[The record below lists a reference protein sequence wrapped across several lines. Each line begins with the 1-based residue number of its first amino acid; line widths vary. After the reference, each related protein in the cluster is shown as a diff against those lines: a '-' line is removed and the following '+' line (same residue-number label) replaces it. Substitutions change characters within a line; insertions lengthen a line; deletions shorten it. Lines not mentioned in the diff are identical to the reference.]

1 MAALAS
7 TVGVLA
13 LQGDFAEHISVFRQ
27 LGVNACE
34 VRTAD
39 ELREADALV
48 IPGGES
54 TSIAKLLDIYGLREA
69 IVAYCASGRAVW
81 GTCAGMILLARKLI
95 EDLPIP
101 LGMMDMVVQRNAF
114 GRQVQSFET
123 DLDVM
128 GLEGGLLHAVFIRAP
143 LVCETGPD
151 VQVLSRLEDGGAV
164 AVRQGNLLA
173 TAFHPELT
181 PDDRLHRYF
190 LEIMETRYSHD

>member
-1 MAALAS
+1 MAALAF

-27 LGVNACE
+27 LGASAHE

-39 ELREADALV
+39 ELLKTDGLV

-54 TSIAKLLDIYGLREA
+54 TTIAKLLDIYGLREA
-69 IVAYCASGRAVW
+69 IAAYGASGRAVW
-81 GTCAGMILLARKLI
+81 GTCAGMILLARNLI

-101 LGMMDMVVQRNAF
+101 LGMMDIIVQRNAF

-123 DLDVM
+123 DLDVT
-128 GLEGGLLHAVFIRAP
+128 GVEGGLLHAVFIRAP
-143 LVCETGPD
+143 RVCEIGPD
-151 VQVLSRLEDGGAV
+151 VQVLSKLEDGSAV

-181 PDDRLHRYF
+181 LDDRLHRYF
-190 LEIMETRYSHD
+190 LELVDAAVRS

>member
-1 MAALAS
+1 VAALVPI
-7 TVGVLA
+7 VGVLA
-13 LQGDFAEHISVFRQ
+13 LQGDFAEHVSVFRQ
-27 LGVNACE
+27 LGVSACE

-39 ELREADALV
+39 ELRRTDALV

-69 IVAYCASGRAVW
+69 IVAYGASGRAVW
-81 GTCAGMILLARKLI
+81 GTCAGMILLARELI
-95 EDLPIP
+95 EDLPLP

-123 DLDVM
+123 DLDVA
-128 GLEGGLLHAVFIRAP
+128 GLEGGPLHAVFIRAP
-143 LVCETGPD
+143 RVCETGPN
-151 VQVLSRLEDGGAV
+151 VQVLSRLEEGSAV
-164 AVRQGNLLA
+164 AVRQDNLLA

-190 LEIMETRYSHD
+190 LQMVDVAVRP